1 MVQEDT
7 EQPARR
13 NREQGQPLALVTG
26 ASRGLGY
33 GMAVALGRRG
43 WHVLLAARTLG
54 GLEGAD
60 DAVRAAG
67 GSATIV
73 PLDITEEDKLRQMCR
88 AIFERWGRLDLWVHA
103 AIHPPLLSPAP
114 HVNFRDFDRAWA
126 VNAQATQRLIS
137 FLDPLLRAADKGCAL
152 FFDDPMAGQR
162 FAGGYGAT
170 KAAQIA
176 LARSWVE
183 ENRRIGPKIM
193 IETPPP
199 MRTALRARFFPGE
212 DRSALADPQEVAEK
226 ITGRICDKAPGPAP

>member
-1 MVQEDT
+1 MAARGT
-7 EQPARR
+7 ERSAAEEANRAR
-13 NREQGQPLALVTG
+13 PLALVTG
-26 ASRGLGY
+26 ASRGLGH

-60 DAVRAAG
+60 DRIRAEG

-73 PLDITEEDKLRQMCR
+73 PIDITEEDRLRQMCR
-88 AIFERWGRLDLWVHA
+88 AIFDRWGRLDLWVHA

-114 HVNFRDFDRAWA
+114 HVNLDAFDRAWA

-137 FLDPLLRAADKGCAL
+137 FLDPLLRASDRGRAL
-152 FFDDPMAGQR
+152 FFDDPMAGRR

-176 LARSWVE
+176 LARSWAE
-183 ENRRIGPKIM
+183 ENRRIGPRIL

-212 DRSALADPQEVAEK
+212 DRSALADPLAVAED
-226 ITGRICDKAPGPAP
+226 ITGKIL